1 MSAHSP
7 GGPAGPPGARRR
19 RWTSTHTRF
28 ERAGPGR
35 VGPGRSRPGRVGPG
49 GAGRLAGCSA
59 GGVRGGVELLTTHLY
74 SAPDAARAPR
84 PGPPPP
90 APSRGYPPQAPFASS
105 AGTAPPATPPP
116 PPPQPSST
124 AVHHPAAFKCA
135 HAAERYRRRSLHSG
149 PPERGAHVRQC
160 AQESAGEGAVWR
172 WVTNWGRRG
181 GGGVA
186 RRKTVG
192 GPTLFFRGRFAIGAC
207 GLRKGEENVG
217 NLRTRTTPSRRL
229 VSVRNGG
236 RSAGLPGAG
245 RGLALCPP
253 DARRRGWIPAR
264 AAALPRTNS
273 DLHWTAIAK
282 KDSRPSG
289 GGGGS
294 RTAVEG
300 LRRAPDPSP
309 SLAGAA
315 RRRYGSPGSPEDSD
329 AGRLAGAGRWRPW
342 PESEPA
348 GVSERARSSKLC
360 SQKDTRLS
368 HTCPCKAH
376 LLVASSVIIIAV
388 LQGRTTRQ
396 TS

>member
-1 MSAHSP
+1 MCANVPKRAPARARSGGGCRIGGEGEGGASP
-7 GGPAGPPGARRR
+7 GERQLVARLYFFGGGSRSVPAGSEKVRKMWETSEPGRRR
-19 RWTSTHTRF
+19 HDGSFPCETA
-28 ERAGPGR
+28 AG
-35 VGPGRSRPGRVGPG
+35 RPGSRAPG
-49 GAGRLAGCSA
+49 GALP
-59 GGVRGGVELLTTHLY
+59 
-74 SAPDAARAPR
+74 SAPRTRGDADGFRRVLPRFPAPTAIFIGRRSQKKTRARA
-84 PGPPPP
+84 
-90 APSRGYPPQAPFASS
+90 
-105 AGTAPPATPPP
+105 
-116 PPPQPSST
+116 
-124 AVHHPAAFKCA
+124 
-135 HAAERYRRRSLHSG
+135 
-149 PPERGAHVRQC
+149 
-160 AQESAGEGAVWR
+160 
-172 WVTNWGRRG
+172 
-181 GGGVA
+181 
-186 RRKTVG
+186 
-192 GPTLFFRGRFAIGAC
+192 
-207 GLRKGEENVG
+207 
-217 NLRTRTTPSRRL
+217 
-229 VSVRNGG
+229 
-236 RSAGLPGAG
+236 
-245 RGLALCPP
+245 
-253 DARRRGWIPAR
+253 
-264 AAALPRTNS
+264 
-273 DLHWTAIAK
+273 
-282 KDSRPSG
+282 G